1 MVTQSGAPQTAS
13 PTPLIDRPS
22 PNNDARAPGQGIDML
37 ILHYTGMASTEAALD
52 RLCDPEAKV
61 SAHYLIDE
69 RGTVYRLVPDQ
80 RRAWHA
86 GVSAWAGDTDINDRS
101 LGIELANPG
110 HEFGYVPFPEIQMAS
125 LETLAQDIC
134 QRHGIPARRVLGH
147 ADVAP
152 SRKQDPGEFFDWHRL
167 AARRIGLWPQ
177 MQITVPPSPALGP
190 GDSGQRVLK
199 AQATLA
205 AYGYGIKITGEYD
218 QQTVDVVV
226 AFQRHF
232 RPQVVDG
239 AFDQTTEAALRNLV
253 CMVT

>member
-1 MVTQSGAPQTAS
+1 MVTQSGSPQTAS

-37 ILHYTGMASTEAALD
+37 ILHYTGMASTEAALN
-52 RLCDPEAKV
+52 RLCDPEARI

-110 HEFGYVPFPEIQMAS
+110 HEFGYVPFPETQMAS

-152 SRKQDPGEFFDWHRL
+152 SRKQDPGEFFDWYRL
-167 AARRIGLWPQ
+167 AARRIGLWPKI
-177 MQITVPPSPALGP
+177 QITVPPSPTLGP

-205 AYGYGIKITGEYD
+205 AYGYDIKITGEYD